1 MSKCLALPAEW
12 VMAKEARFSSTPS
25 GVPSHE
31 LHDLGW
37 EEAGRAVDR
46 ILGGQ
51 WSKTLLTV
59 VDAIKKPTHEL
70 LGKPCPWIPPTG
82 T

>member
-1 MSKCLALPAEW
+1 
-12 VMAKEARFSSTPS
+12 MAKEARFSSTPS
-25 GVPSHE
+25 GVVSRE

-46 ILGGQ
+46 ILGGH
-51 WSKTLLTV
+51 WTKTLLTV
-59 VDAIKKPTHEL
+59 VDTIKKPAHEL